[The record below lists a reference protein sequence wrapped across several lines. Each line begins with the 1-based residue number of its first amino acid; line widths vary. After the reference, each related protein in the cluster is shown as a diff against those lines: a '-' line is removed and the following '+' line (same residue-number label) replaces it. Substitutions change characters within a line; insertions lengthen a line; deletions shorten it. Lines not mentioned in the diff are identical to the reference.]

1 MDCTININ
9 PLLIDVISRC
19 AGFCRISSVLFCCLF
34 RSIRQLVPICGRFAA
49 LFLGAPI
56 VLIFVAIA
64 PASAQMAG
72 LSPAH
77 SVAPIVLAQANSD
90 QPPEFQIIQP
100 GDMPQQDGGTA
111 GGDARTD
118 GGVDAEE
125 NVNNALTPRSTLTEE
140 PVESEGWAKS
150 DFTGFIDIHRR
161 LRQPDETLLEDGLR
175 LVTADGFAPFNL
187 RDRTGAPIGYHIEL
201 ARSFCE
207 QMNIACTIKVVPFE
221 TIPDLLANGEADAAL
236 AGLARHPD
244 LQDKVAFSNVFLKR
258 PGRFLTIAETALK
271 TDVASMEDQPIAF
284 IGGSAHEAFL
294 RAYFERINRVPVND
308 LHAAR
313 ALLAEGKVTAIFGD
327 AFQLLPL
334 ATERSGIFR
343 FADKPYYDDY
353 FFGDGMT
360 FAYKAGRTDV
370 GNLLDYGLQKLAKSG
385 RLAELYARHFALDVY
400 ATY

>member
-1 MDCTININ
+1 MDCAINLN
-9 PLLIDVISRC
+9 PLLIDIICRC
-19 AGFCRISSVLFCCLF
+19 ARFCRSFSVLFCCLF
-34 RSIRQLVPICGRFAA
+34 QSIR
-49 LFLGAPI
+49 LFGQI
-56 VLIFVAIA
+56 GGQFVALLLTLLMAQSLLVAA
-64 PASAQMAG
+64 PASAQTAG
-72 LSPAH
+72 LAPAH
-77 SVAPIVLAQANSD
+77 PAPLIVAQANSD

-100 GDMPQQDGGTA
+100 GDMPQQGSGAA

-118 GGVDAEE
+118 GGIDAEA

-140 PVESEGWAKS
+140 PIDSEGWAKS

-175 LVTADGFAPFNL
+175 LVTADGFAPFNF
-187 RDRTGAPIGYHIEL
+187 RDRAGAPIGYHVEL

-207 QMNIACTIKVVPFE
+207 QLNIACTIKVVPFE
-221 TIPDLLANGEADAAL
+221 TIPDLLADGEADAAL
-236 AGLARHPD
+236 AGLGRHPD

-258 PGRFLTIAETALK
+258 PGRFLALADSGLK
-271 TDVASMEDQPIAF
+271 TDVASMDGQPIAF

-313 ALLAEGKVTAIFGD
+313 ALLAEGKVVAIFGD

-334 ATERSGIFR
+334 ATERNGTFR
-343 FADKPYYDDY
+343 FAGKPYYDDY
-353 FFGDGMT
+353 FFGDGMS
-360 FAYKAGRTDV
+360 FAYKAGRTDI